1 MDKIFGLLLRRGYH
15 GFDYTLGHLYILRD
29 SHWHYLMDTMEP
41 HDRGL
46 QKGMPLGEL
55 MRRKV
60 PGHTAIPTG
69 SYALALNEYS
79 SRFTDVHRYP
89 WLRSCHGCPPRLKEV
104 PAFDGVLIHPGNSPC
119 DTRGCILVGWNKK
132 KGRLVASQRAFRILN
147 QILQKAMPRK
157 TMSSPVCILT
167 VAER

>member
-1 MDKIFGLLLRRGYH
+1 MITILLKRICH
-15 GFDYTLGHLYILRD
+15 EQDYTLGHLYIKED
-29 SHWHYLMDTMEP
+29 GHWHYLMDTMEP

-55 MRRKV
+55 VRRKV
-60 PGHTAIPTG
+60 SGHTAIPTG

-79 SRFTDVHRYP
+79 SRFTDVHCYP

-167 VAER
+167 VTER